1 MKLNIYMTLYYLLH
15 DSTAWHYQEKLF
27 VDTSMYNNLKLP
39 NTHDGNIVLPHMN
52 THQSAYPDSTSHL
65 LHTSQATTATPSST
79 TSVAAVAA
87 ATASHLTVATVE
99 SASLPSSYHTNY
111 GFRGVEPVVSVSSSE
126 TEYVINSNVV
136 TSNQSHAAAT
146 TSVLASSTT
155 GLHQRRGSLQLWQFL
170 VALLDE
176 PAAR

>member
-1 MKLNIYMTLYYLLH
+1 
-15 DSTAWHYQEKLF
+15 
-27 VDTSMYNNLKLP
+27 MYNNLKLS
-39 NTHDGNIVLPHMN
+39 NAHDGNGVLSHIN

-65 LHTSQATTATPSST
+65 LHTTQATTSPSSP
-79 TSVAAVAA
+79 TSQ
-87 ATASHLTVATVE
+87 LTVATGDVV
-99 SASLPSSYHTNY
+99 SIPTSYHSNY
-111 GFRGVEPVVSVSSSE
+111 AFRGAEPASVSSSE

-136 TSNQSHAAAT
+136 TSNQGSAATT

-176 PAAR
+176 PAARYDRDCDFCLESN